1 MSEIYCHHTATIDE
15 GSQLGA
21 GTKVWHYSHIMP
33 EAVLGIDC
41 NIGQNV
47 YIASRV
53 VLGDRVK
60 VQNNVSLY
68 EGVVCADEV
77 FIGPSAVFTN
87 VINPRSA
94 VNRRNEYKKTHLGKG
109 ATIGAN
115 ATILCGITL
124 GAYAFVG
131 AGTVVTKDVPDY
143 GLVIG
148 NPGRQVGWMSRQ
160 GHRLEF
166 NHEGRALCQVTGES
180 YILLEA
186 GMVELVK

>member
-15 GSQLGA
+15 GSQLGE